1 MRKEANRTPTMS
13 REVGNASNCV
23 TLYLYVWRKH
33 LTDEGL
39 KSAQFDDEE
48 FVFGC

>member
-1 MRKEANRTPTMS
+1 MS
-13 REVGNASNCV
+13 GEVGDASNRV

-39 KSAQFDDEE
+39 EPAQFDNEE